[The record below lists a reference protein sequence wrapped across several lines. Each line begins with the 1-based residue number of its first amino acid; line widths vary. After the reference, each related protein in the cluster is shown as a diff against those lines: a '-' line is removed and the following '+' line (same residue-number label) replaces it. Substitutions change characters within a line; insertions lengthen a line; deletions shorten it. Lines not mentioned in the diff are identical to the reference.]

1 MESDE
6 SPSIATMG
14 RSQGNGLGKVRT
26 TYSFWGRFPSLY
38 AAQDMI
44 TFLGR
49 PGFIRR
55 KAVEG
60 LGLREGSRVLEV
72 ACGTGRNFPYLM
84 ESIGEEG
91 FLIGFD
97 YSQHMLDSAARLC
110 EKKGW
115 KNVKLLQGDA
125 AELAIAEKDFDG
137 VLCVLGISAIPGWER
152 ALSRCRDVLR
162 PGGVLSVCDARL
174 FQGALKFLN
183 PAVKRIYS
191 RFAAWDHSRD
201 IPVKMEEIFGN
212 VEVQDFNMDT
222 FFVAS
227 SIKR

>member
-1 MESDE
+1 MEPDE
-6 SPSIATMG
+6 SSGIATMG
-14 RSQGNGLGKVRT
+14 YRQGDGLDNVRT

-44 TFLGR
+44 TFMGR
-49 PGFIRR
+49 PGSIRR
-55 KAVEG
+55 KAVER
-60 LGLREGSRVLEV
+60 LELRKGSRVLEV
-72 ACGTGRNFPYLM
+72 ACGTGRNFPHLIG
-84 ESIGEEG
+84 SIGEEG

-97 YSQHMLDSAARLC
+97 YSQQMLYSAAGLC

-137 VLCVLGISAIPGWER
+137 VLCVLGVSAIPGWEK

-183 PAVKRIYS
+183 PAIKRIYS

-201 IPVKMEEIFGN
+201 IPEKMKEIFGN
-212 VEVQDFNMDT
+212 VGVRDFNMGT

-227 SIKR
+227 SIKG